1 MPGSVLLSSSTLMQ
15 PTFGGE
21 IKVKNLSHDFLQLVC
36 GNVRTPAN
44 QTTITWRFRYK
55 MKTLMPLVQESSPSQ
70 QEHPEQAGA
79 VLGQAQLN
87 LEMDFTSII
96 CIKLMKYS

>member
-1 MPGSVLLSSSTLMQ
+1 MWVVGVEADEIKLAGVRAKLGNIIFTYLCKYIQCKVAGSVLRSSSTLMQ

-44 QTTITWRFRYK
+44 QTTKHAAT
-55 MKTLMPLVQESSPSQ
+55 
-70 QEHPEQAGA
+70 
-79 VLGQAQLN
+79 N
-87 LEMDFTSII
+87 LRS
-96 CIKLMKYS
+96 